1 MGARTHQR
9 QATLLTREDVYL
21 VLQVKVDTVLLVLPT
36 QLLLLSNVFL
46 GLEGLDIQSRTN
58 LRLVLSLV
66 SLQTEALPICL
77 LLGCRMML

>member
-66 SLQTEALPICL
+66 SLQTEALSICL